1 MRYEIDNTK
10 SITESVS
17 QLKDGDT
24 LFLKNGIYNEKVEI
38 IGNNINIIGESEEK
52 VIIQNKDWYSKIMPD
67 YNECNTFRT
76 ETVFIHGE
84 NIKISNLTIINL
96 STPSSKYGQALAL
109 YADANNLLAKN
120 ITLKSEQDTLFT
132 GPLPKDLL
140 IRHKG
145 FLNKNKLSGKKNK
158 QIYDNCTII
167 GNVDFIFGSAYALFI
182 NSKIIDIDRSKENYI
197 CAPSHDKDDKF
208 GFLFYKCDIIHQG
221 NIKMTYLARP
231 WRDYGQ
237 AAFILCNMNDHI
249 VDIGYDRWTNSQRDK
264 TARFYEYTEN
274 IDTSKRAKWAHIL
287 NKSDAEK
294 YVKDYFEF
302 IGYKK
307 D

>member
-10 SITESVS
+10 SITESVFK
-17 QLKDGDT
+17 LKDGDT

-140 IRHKG
+140 IRHEG

-221 NIKMTYLARP
+221 IIKMTYLARP

-287 NKSDAEK
+287 SKSDAEK